1 MLVEETARDTKI
13 LNAITAVEK
22 NQIEEIFYPFRP
34 HRHHLT
40 TRFGLLFYND
50 KIVIPEAMRSTI
62 IAMLHQGHPS
72 ATKMDQSSAAFWWPG
87 LYREIKEKVENCP
100 SCRSSGKNLTTQL
113 PSTEKNYLEILS
125 EPNQEIQI
133 DFAGRIKSK
142 TRGDVYI
149 LVALDRFSK
158 WPTAKIC
165 KNTDTR
171 TVLKFL
177 TEYCSDN
184 GTPRSVRTDNGSCF
198 KSNEFKEF
206 CNQENIKRIRC
217 TPNLHTGTG
226 QVERTIRTIKS
237 LTRANMADGLTF
249 EEGVKLTI
257 KTIRQTPHSK
267 LNMTPFQMHYGRK
280 PRTAITNLIGR
291 SECLLSNW
299 KKTLTNYVSAQP
311 TELQMFTINDSEGE
325 MADYLILN
333 DSKKRNRSVSKEFK
347 QYQFFEKEN
356 KPNAMKC
363 RFKTNKILTAVN
375 ETKHT
380 ITTSDGKI
388 IHKKLASK
396 PIKFQLPKKPEEKK
410 KPTNRCVRCGKFSQG
425 KYCDTHKRIYGT
437 TDEPGC
443 SYTLPTL
450 PERRSTYGDVIET
463 SNGQDVSTEEQG
475 PQASNTT
482 VTAETQRHEEETAPE
497 IHTPPPSTPVQFSTS
512 YGAQPKQPEGEQ
524 QTPIRATA
532 NTEVTSKKRKTSPKR
547 GNLKIV
553 DKKDLKNHKIQTES
567 PDLRRSSRI
576 KGAKRT
582 VKLGEV
588 EYF

>member
-1 MLVEETARDTKI
+1 MQIYNRFFNFCDTLGTTPLKEFQQNNYESWITQSSDTESQTSNVRKEKCPTNAIKKFRKHETINLIRLKQTVKTNNLDDEHNERTEETIKKAEKDFALDLPMLVEETARDTKI

-22 NQIEEIFYPFRP
+22 NQIEEIFYPYRP

-87 LYREIKEKVENCP
+87 LYREIKEKAENCP

-125 EPNQEIQI
+125 EPNQEIQL
-133 DFAGRIKSK
+133 DFAGPIKSK

-149 LVALDRFSK
+149 LVAVDRFSK

-206 CNQENIKRIRC
+206 CNQENIKRIIC
-217 TPNLHTGTG
+217 TPNLHPGTG

-249 EEGVKLTI
+249 EEGVKLAI

-267 LNMTPFQMHYGRK
+267 LNMTPFQMHYGCK

-363 RFKTNKILTAVN
+363 RFKTNKIL
-375 ETKHT
+375 
-380 ITTSDGKI
+380 
-388 IHKKLASK
+388 
-396 PIKFQLPKKPEEKK
+396 P
-410 KPTNRCVRCGKFSQG
+410 
-425 KYCDTHKRIYGT
+425 
-437 TDEPGC
+437 
-443 SYTLPTL
+443 
-450 PERRSTYGDVIET
+450 
-463 SNGQDVSTEEQG
+463 
-475 PQASNTT
+475 
-482 VTAETQRHEEETAPE
+482 
-497 IHTPPPSTPVQFSTS
+497 
-512 YGAQPKQPEGEQ
+512 
-524 QTPIRATA
+524 
-532 NTEVTSKKRKTSPKR
+532 
-547 GNLKIV
+547 
-553 DKKDLKNHKIQTES
+553 
-567 PDLRRSSRI
+567 
-576 KGAKRT
+576 
-582 VKLGEV
+582 
-588 EYF
+588 